1 MGSTTSPSALGHAL
15 PLSEAGY
22 QAWNT
27 VCICHLHIPYLK
39 LDEDLCDLNIYIGAL
54 LMFIM
59 LVETLL
65 RGLCQD
71 CKY

>member
-1 MGSTTSPSALGHAL
+1 MGSTNSSSDLGHAL

-22 QAWNT
+22 QTWNT
-27 VCICHLHIPYLK
+27 VCICHLHIPSLK
-39 LDEDLCDLNIYIGAL
+39 LDEDLCDLNIYIVSL

-59 LVETLL
+59 LVKTLL
-65 RGLCQD
+65 DGLCQD

>member
-1 MGSTTSPSALGHAL
+1 MGSMTSPSDLGLDL

-22 QAWNT
+22 QTWKI
-27 VCICHLHIPYLK
+27 VCICHLHIPYLR
-39 LDEDLCDLNIYIGAL
+39 LAEDLCDLNIYIGSL